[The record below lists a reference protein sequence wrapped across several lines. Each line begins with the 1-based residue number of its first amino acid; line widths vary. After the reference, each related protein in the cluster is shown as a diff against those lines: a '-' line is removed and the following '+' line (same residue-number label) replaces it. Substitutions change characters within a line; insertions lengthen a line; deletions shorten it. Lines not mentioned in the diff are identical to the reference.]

1 MASNNN
7 AVAPAKIT
15 SNMVNELQLDQASA
29 KEVKVSFSS
38 ERISDITLAPLTPQ
52 TIPGDGKWLSPQL
65 MIVFADGDLHSA
77 RQQLLQSL
85 QNPFAAGSVATL
97 LVQESVADQFMGLV
111 AQDLRTL
118 ASEVAKHPRYA
129 KTLAKIDQLKAKVV
143 RGQNLKAG
151 EESPLLVYD
160 CVHSYLG
167 DGTTTTGVVTLH
179 IFRTAKEAGELAKRD
194 PLPYGQVSL
203 WNEKLSSAYELI
215 PRLPGNVVALNCFN
229 PDLSPIKASF
239 DADRNDVALVKN
251 YHYESLSL
259 GNGQRK
265 IIVFPVGTIFA
276 N

>member
-1 MASNNN
+1 MASNNKT
-7 AVAPAKIT
+7 ASVKIT
-15 SNMVNELQLDQASA
+15 SNMVNELQLEDS
-29 KEVKVSFSS
+29 KEKHVKTS
-38 ERISDITLAPLTPQ
+38 
-52 TIPGDGKWLSPQL
+52 IPSDGKWLSPQL

-85 QNPFAAGSVATL
+85 QNPFAGESVATL
-97 LVQESVADQFMGLV
+97 LLQESVADQFVGLV
-111 AQDLRTL
+111 AEDLRPL
-118 ASEVAKHPRYA
+118 ANDVAKHPSYV

-143 RGQNLKAG
+143 RGKNLKAG

-167 DGTTTTGVVTLH
+167 DGTTTITGVVTLH

-203 WNEKLSSAYELI
+203 WNEKLASAYELI

-251 YHYESLSL
+251 YHYESLAL
-259 GNGQRK
+259 GNGQRR